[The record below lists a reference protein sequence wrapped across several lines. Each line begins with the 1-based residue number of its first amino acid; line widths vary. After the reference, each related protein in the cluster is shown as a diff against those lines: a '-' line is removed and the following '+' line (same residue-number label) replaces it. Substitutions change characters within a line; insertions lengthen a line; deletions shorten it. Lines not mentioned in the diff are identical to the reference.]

1 VTGPLAPDALVG
13 LALTPLPLA
22 GAVLL
27 RQAWRT
33 PGPRRP
39 WLIGGGWGLMAV
51 TLVAGAV
58 LLGGARGPAIVLAL
72 ASVTA
77 LALVA
82 AGVELRDAKRKAPR
96 ELALE
101 PSDRRRI
108 AWRGWLRGFLAGPL
122 AGIAAL
128 GCGLAVAICAPG
140 AVQSRMVIGGLMV
153 PFLWAA
159 GMAWTLSDDKILRA
173 TGVLVGVSVVTL
185 GAAFLKGA
193 L

>member
-1 VTGPLAPDALVG
+1 MTGSLAPDALIG
-13 LALTPLPLA
+13 LALTPLALVA
-22 GAVLL
+22 ALML
-27 RQAWRT
+27 RQAWRRNSL
-33 PGPRRP
+33 GRP
-39 WLIGGGWGLMAV
+39 WLIS
-51 TLVAGAV
+51 GAWALLGTILAASGF

-72 ASVTA
+72 GSTVA

-82 AGVELRDAKRKAPR
+82 TGVEFRNAKKKAPR

-101 PSDRRRI
+101 PSERRRI

-128 GCGLAVAICAPG
+128 GCGLAIAICAPG
-140 AVQSRMVIGGLMV
+140 AMQSRMVIGGLMV
-153 PFLWAA
+153 PFLWAG

-173 TGVLVGVSVVTL
+173 TAVLTGVSVVTL